1 LSSPAAG
8 WTWQLRVTPLAP
20 AAYIVLKMLTSLI
33 LAGATV
39 FPPLTRR
46 PDPQVVAVLTEPGSR
61 PTCT

>member
-1 LSSPAAG
+1 
-8 WTWQLRVTPLAP
+8 VTPLAP